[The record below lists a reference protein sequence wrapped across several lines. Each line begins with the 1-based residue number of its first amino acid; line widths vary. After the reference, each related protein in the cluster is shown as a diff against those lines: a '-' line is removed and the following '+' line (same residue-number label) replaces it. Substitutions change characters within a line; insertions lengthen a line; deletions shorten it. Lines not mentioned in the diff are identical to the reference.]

1 MYVSDVLE
9 VHEKLCMNHSVQ
21 SLPTGFETT
30 IVCRLHSM
38 RLVLADPGYMR
49 RLQKVS
55 LNIPQEQAMY
65 SLKDDMLCADMW
77 IKNAL

>member
-1 MYVSDVLE
+1 
-9 VHEKLCMNHSVQ
+9 
-21 SLPTGFETT
+21 
-30 IVCRLHSM
+30 M

-65 SLKDDMLCADMW
+65 SLKDDMLCADMRW

>member
-1 MYVSDVLE
+1 
-9 VHEKLCMNHSVQ
+9 MNHSVQ

-65 SLKDDMLCADMW
+65 SLKDDMLCADMRW